1 MCTLNLTQWWWNSKY
16 STGKKTN
23 GQIFLFI
30 FFILLFE
37 VSTSSRTISSDCLYL
52 WSLYLYSQVSLKT
65 TCSPGEIL
73 FLWLLCTVYIYFCST
88 SSLKTL
94 RFFFFFP
101 SMGLSKEK
109 IIKVSFTETVFIEW
123 WQLAT
128 PIIQLGH
135 EETKGTPLKINPLGR
150 YQ

>member
-1 MCTLNLTQWWWNSKY
+1 MARFSCS
-16 STGKKTN
+16 
-23 GQIFLFI
+23 F
-30 FFILLFE
+30 
-37 VSTSSRTISSDCLYL
+37 
-52 WSLYLYSQVSLKT
+52 SLYSCLKSQHHHA
-65 TCSPGEIL
+65 P
-73 FLWLLCTVYIYFCST
+73 FLLIVCIFGAFTLIHRCLWKPLALLVRSCFSDYFALYIYFCST

-94 RFFFFFP
+94 RFCFFFP

-150 YQ
+150 Y